1 MFAWGTQLRKCNL
14 ASVVSLRLT
23 LSVDSLAS
31 GHPRIRPAKG
41 DWRGRGRDPHIL
53 GRGCDWQAADGE
65 GGIRRRKES
74 VRYEE
79 GVEEYVHKEEV
90 DVDDDTER
98 GRRLDKDAGH
108 GRGR

>member
-1 MFAWGTQLRKCNL
+1 M
-14 ASVVSLRLT
+14 
-23 LSVDSLAS
+23 
-31 GHPRIRPAKG
+31 
-41 DWRGRGRDPHIL
+41 
-53 GRGCDWQAADGE
+53 
-65 GGIRRRKES
+65 